1 MKKLLLVSIIIL
13 FVIGC
18 KKTEYAP
25 EGPTDVRIRNL
36 TDQTFTKIIV
46 STSEYTDDIY
56 TFETIDKYSA
66 SEYFRF
72 RKAYPKAEISAT
84 INGQVYTTGP
94 VNFNSGITYIGQAK
108 ITFEVFISNSAN
120 KTLSISNCALDA
132 PLN

>member
-1 MKKLLLVSIIIL
+1 MKKFLLVSIIVL
-13 FVIGC
+13 SVIGC

-36 TDQTFTKIIV
+36 TDQTFTKITV

-56 TFETIDKYSA
+56 TFETIDKYST

-72 RKAYPKAEISAT
+72 SKAYPKAEISAT

-94 VNFNSGITYIGQAK
+94 VNYNSGITYIGQAK

-120 KTLSISNCALDA
+120 KTLSISNCSLDA
-132 PLN
+132 PLD